1 MKNILYITDLNE
13 IIEIS
18 YGDRKEVHNKR
29 FEKFISELCIMYLST
44 LQGRKEAIKKVFGYR
59 YNVPIFV
66 CEKMLFIKLDKRI
79 WINIY
84 EIKEVIKKEKD
95 LVLILS
101 NNEIITILKG
111 YNKNIRKINDTKK
124 VFSYIEKI

>member
-1 MKNILYITDLNE
+1 MKD
-13 IIEIS
+13 
-18 YGDRKEVHNKR
+18 
-29 FEKFISELCIMYLST
+29 
-44 LQGRKEAIKKVFGYR
+44 A
-59 YNVPIFV
+59 IFV
-66 CEKMLFIKLDKRI
+66 ENLIIKFKGGILVIDSSVMNNLKIKLDKRI